1 MQCSKLRLPMLFTF
15 LQQAQAIA
23 HNFACAGIA
32 TTLDKVAHECLIAG
46 ADAVPSPVIIMLY

>member
-1 MQCSKLRLPMLFTF
+1 MLFTF